1 VKCSYVFGY
10 HAGGNAMKQKKS
22 RHPTDVHVGSRV
34 RMRRLMLDMSQ
45 EKLGDA
51 LGIAASL
58 FSRFRNTRRA

>member
-1 VKCSYVFGY
+1 
-10 HAGGNAMKQKKS
+10 MKQKKS